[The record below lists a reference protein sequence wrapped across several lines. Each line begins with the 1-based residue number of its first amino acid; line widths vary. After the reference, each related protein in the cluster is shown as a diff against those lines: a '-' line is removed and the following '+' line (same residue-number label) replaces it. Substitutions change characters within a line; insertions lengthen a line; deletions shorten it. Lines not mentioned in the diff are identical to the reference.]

1 MPAILTSNFS
11 TINAENFVDAFLN
24 GNSNVFLAVGR
35 GDGSTATSD
44 EPFEWT
50 DETNPPTPVDSI
62 EQQNDFRD
70 NVIGIKRVMVSNIM
84 LMVPRIEWAEN
95 RLFNTIDIAAVSGK
109 RATDYFCINS
119 ENNVYQCMKTPGTLT
134 KVGSEPQ
141 GFGAYIEDEE
151 HEFYGMKG
159 IIETTDG
166 YTWRFLYNVT
176 AAMVNGGML
185 LENWMPVA
193 FNKHGV
199 YDAETANI
207 GTLTDYQYTHGD
219 LDANRTLGAYRVLI
233 SCTLK
238 NEEPVIPYTAV
249 YRQVGLIVDPKNADG
264 DFLEGDLYAPGEAVD
279 QWDKTSGEL
288 VYLENK
294 RATNREERPEG
305 NRRGACCVLIS

>member
-1 MPAILTSNFS
+1 MVTRISFWRC
-11 TINAENFVDAFLN
+11 
-24 GNSNVFLAVGR
+24 GR

-44 EPFEWT
+44 EDYEWT

-62 EQQNDFRD
+62 EQQKDFREK
-70 NVIGIKRVMVSNIM
+70 VIGIKRVMVSNIM
-84 LMVPRIEWAEN
+84 LMIPRIEWAEN
-95 RLFNTIDIAAVSGK
+95 RLFNVIDDTAVSGK

-141 GFGAYIEDEE
+141 GFGALIDDEEDE
-151 HEFYGMKG
+151 FFGMRG
-159 IIETTDG
+159 IVKTADG
-166 YTWRFLYNVT
+166 YVWRFLYNVT
-176 AAMVNGGML
+176 APMVNGGML

-199 YDAETANI
+199 YDVEEANI
-207 GTLTDYQYTHGD
+207 GTLTGYQYTHGD
-219 LDANRTLGAYRVLI
+219 LEANRTLGAYRVLI

-264 DFLEGDLYAPGEAVD
+264 ELLPGDLYAPGEAID
-279 QWDKTSGEL
+279 QWDNTSGEL
-288 VYLENK
+288 VYLEN
-294 RATNREERPEG
+294 RRRVARQEGQRETIECR
-305 NRRGACCVLIS
+305 VVF